1 MTAWLVVLPI
11 AGVIEMIKYMVKGKT
26 VVGKIFVTL
35 FIAGAVC
42 AFIFK
47 PNVFR
52 ALMIIIAI
60 VDLLFASIM
69 VKNANTSSRENEY
82 ENYNSDNSATYR
94 KTTIP
99 FFEGMSAD
107 EAKKEYRELMKCY
120 HPDNV
125 GGSLEMTQRIS
136 EAYSKYCAVYGR

>member
-1 MTAWLVVLPI
+1 MIAWLVVLPI
-11 AGVIEMIKYMVKGKT
+11 VGVIEMFKYMVKGKT
-26 VVGKIFVTL
+26 VVGKIFVVL

-82 ENYNSDNSATYR
+82 ENHNSDNSATYR
-94 KTTIP
+94 NTTIP
-99 FFEGMSAD
+99 FWKECLLMRQ
-107 EAKKEYRELMKCY
+107 KKNRE
-120 HPDNV
+120 
-125 GGSLEMTQRIS
+125 S
-136 EAYSKYCAVYGR
+136 

>member
-1 MTAWLVVLPI
+1 MIAWLVVLPI
-11 AGVIEMIKYMVKGKT
+11 VGVIEMIKYMVKGKT

-69 VKNANTSSRENEY
+69 VKNANSSSRENEY

-99 FFEGMSAD
+99 FFEGMSVD
-107 EAKKEYRELMKCY
+107 EAKKEYRKLMKCY